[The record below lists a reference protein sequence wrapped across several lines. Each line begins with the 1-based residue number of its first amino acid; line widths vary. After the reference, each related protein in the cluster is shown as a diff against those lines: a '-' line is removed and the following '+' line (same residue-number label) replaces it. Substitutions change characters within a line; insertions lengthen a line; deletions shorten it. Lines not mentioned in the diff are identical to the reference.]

1 MSEINV
7 ENNKSLMLSHIY
19 WNKLNRLCILLL
31 EYLINESWTVSNLCI
46 YEGVRGMVFN
56 ATFNNISVI
65 SCVSE
70 RLINMVYISIRSTWD
85 NTGLLKGSCCAI
97 FSFLCSVLSTIGV
110 CAFSFG
116 HCIVRPS
123 IYDFWLHGWYL
134 ETINALFL

>member
-7 ENNKSLMLSHIY
+7 ENNKSLTLSHIY
-19 WNKLNRLCILLL
+19 WNKLNRLCIILL
-31 EYLINESWTVSNLCI
+31 EYLINEFWTVSNLCI

-65 SCVSE
+65 SCVNE

-110 CAFSFG
+110 CAFFFGPLYCPSF
-116 HCIVRPS
+116 
-123 IYDFWLHGWYL
+123 YL
-134 ETINALFL
+134 RLLVTPLVSWND